1 MDPTLSTRNNNNSLS
16 QQTLSF
22 RQSVEVTKKTKKV
35 KIIFLISEKSLSRRD
50 LLGLA
55 IKIEDNDVK
64 NDRW

>member
-1 MDPTLSTRNNNNSLS
+1 
-16 QQTLSF
+16 
-22 RQSVEVTKKTKKV
+22 VTKKTQKV

-55 IKIEDNDVK
+55 TKIEDNDVK

>member
-1 MDPTLSTRNNNNSLS
+1 MSRSD
-16 QQTLSF
+16 
-22 RQSVEVTKKTKKV
+22 KKDKKV